1 VRTWG
6 ARVHNLDGQSDPMPT
21 CAGEESQMSLLVM
34 NRTVA
39 SIFRATCFFCAGF
52 ATAALA
58 QSDAPAGSDQGC
70 VKTRCSTPSCFR
82 QYAGGYYMRC
92 PNGNHP
98 VPRGQEYP
106 QQPQKPVDIVKEAPP
121 GVALQDVAGDWEVR
135 MGTSGKALA
144 ALHLRLSPSGSLTGT
159 LETLLTPRQQVK
171 LEEVRISGKTITY
184 KTLNGNAKQG
194 TFSGDGQTIN
204 GEQGDPTW
212 QRVRTL
218 AQALAEDAKEKP
230 PAP

>member
-1 VRTWG
+1 
-6 ARVHNLDGQSDPMPT
+6 
-21 CAGEESQMSLLVM
+21 M
-34 NRTVA
+34 NRA
-39 SIFRATCFFCAGF
+39 AIFWATGFFCAGL

-58 QSDAPAGSDQGC
+58 QSDAQTSSDQGC
-70 VKTRCSTPSCFR
+70 VKTRCFTPSCYH

-98 VPRGQEYP
+98 LPPDQIYP
-106 QQPQKPVDIVKEAPP
+106 QQQQPQEPADTVNDAPP
-121 GVALQDVAGDWEVR
+121 GVALQEVAGDWEVR
-135 MGTSGKALA
+135 MGNSGRALA

-159 LETLLTPRQQVK
+159 LETLLPQPQRVK
-171 LEEVRISGKTITY
+171 LEEVRVSGKTVIY
-184 KTLNGNAKQG
+184 KVLNGNTKQG
-194 TFSGDGQTIN
+194 TFSSDGQTIN

-218 AQALAEDAKEKP
+218 AQALAEDAKQKP

>member
-1 VRTWG
+1 
-6 ARVHNLDGQSDPMPT
+6 
-21 CAGEESQMSLLVM
+21 M
-34 NRTVA
+34 NRDAA
-39 SIFRATCFFCAGF
+39 SIVWTLCLFCTGF

-58 QSDAPAGSDQGC
+58 QSGAQASSDEGC
-70 VKTRCSTPSCFR
+70 VRTRCITPSCYG

-106 QQPQKPVDIVKEAPP
+106 QQQQPQKPVDTVKEAPP
-121 GVALQDVAGDWEVR
+121 GVALQEVAGDWEVR
-135 MGTSGKALA
+135 MGASGKALA

-159 LETLLTPRQQVK
+159 LETLLPAPQQVK

-194 TFSGDGQTIN
+194 TFSSDGQTIN
-204 GEQGDPTW
+204 GEQGNPTW

-218 AQALAEDAKEKP
+218 AQALTEDAKEK
-230 PAP
+230 

>member
-1 VRTWG
+1 
-6 ARVHNLDGQSDPMPT
+6 
-21 CAGEESQMSLLVM
+21 M
-34 NRTVA
+34 NRAVA
-39 SIFRATCFFCAGF
+39 SVVWTTCFFGAGF
-52 ATAALA
+52 ATGVLA
-58 QSDAPAGSDQGC
+58 QSSAPASSDQGC
-70 VKTRCSTPSCFR
+70 VKTHCQVASCFAR
-82 QYAGGYYMRC
+82 YVGGNYMKC
-92 PNGNHP
+92 PNGDHP

-184 KTLNGNAKQG
+184 KTLNGYAKQG

-204 GEQGDPTW
+204 GEQGNPTW